1 GFFTCRQFRRVLFR
15 SSATEGR
22 GEAAKARAFGDRLV
36 GRRALSRAGS
46 LAGRRL
52 RGRARW
58 QAGAFESGL
67 VGRRALS
74 RAGSSG
80 AGPSESGLFIKD
92 RRQSG
97 RSRAARFVVAV
108 RFRLVLPRSGTPDP
122 P

>member
-1 GFFTCRQFRRVLFR
+1 KAR
-15 SSATEGR
+15 SGTRGR
-22 GEAAKARAFGDRLV
+22 GQGGKAGALGDGRV
-36 GRRALSRAGS
+36 GRRAVARAGS
-46 LAGRRL
+46 LAGGRF

-58 QAGAFESGL
+58 QAGAFEGGL